1 MVGVNQAKRILLI
14 GIYAL
19 FGLALACA
27 LSACFPSAEGK
38 QPDNTMEEPK
48 PPNVILILTDDLTA
62 GELNPN
68 TLKHM
73 PNIKSLLID
82 KGTTFDN
89 SFVSNSLCCPSR
101 ATASAW

>member
-1 MVGVNQAKRILLI
+1 MKAVNRTKRIPLI

-19 FGLALACA
+19 LWLATACA

-38 QPDNTMEEPK
+38 QKEETADRPK
-48 PPNVILILTDDLTA
+48 PPNVVLILTDDLTSA
-62 GELNPN
+62 DVNRK
-68 TLKHM
+68 TLEHM
-73 PNIKSLLID
+73 PNLRKLLID

-101 ATASAW
+101 ATILRG